1 MNFKKIMSISC
12 LTIIS
17 LKPVLANENC
27 IHSASHLKCLEFVK
41 IKSADRAVFNIPNL
55 HPLIGKDATI
65 SIAGVRSPSP
75 YSKDKC
81 AKEVGKLAKNFSKSL
96 LKKSKVIEVKN
107 IRKEKRFSYEG
118 DLIIDNKDM
127 SKILLKNNFA
137 FKDADFKNVN
147 WCDIK
152 KNINK

>member
-55 HPLIGKDATI
+55 HPLIGREAII
-65 SIAGVRSPSP
+65 SLAGVRSPSP

-107 IRKEKRFSYEG
+107 IKKEKRFSYEG
-118 DLIIDNKDM
+118 NLMIDNKDM

>member
-1 MNFKKIMSISC
+1 MNLKKIMSISC

-17 LKPVLANENC
+17 LSPVFANENC

-41 IKSADRAVFNIPNL
+41 IKSGDRAVFNIPNL
-55 HPLIGKDATI
+55 HPLIGKDTTI
-65 SIAGVRSPSP
+65 SLAGVRSPSP
-75 YSKDKC
+75 YSKNKC
-81 AKEVGKLAKNFSKSL
+81 AKEVGKLARKFSKSL
-96 LKKSKVIEVKN
+96 LKKSKIIDIKN
-107 IRKEKRFSYEG
+107 IRKEKKFSYEG
-118 DLIIDNKDM
+118 DLIIDNKSM

-137 FKDADFKNVN
+137 FKDADFEKVN